1 MCSDIVLL
9 NGKKLAYYK
18 APLLRGI
25 VSAHVSHGSSR
36 LFSLDLANMQG
47 DYDAYVQTV
56 KETRLAQQRA
66 YDAQQKEISHILEF
80 INKHDERPK
89 IVAQKAGN
97 FCSCAILAAMPS
109 EILESI

>member
-1 MCSDIVLL
+1 MI
-9 NGKKLAYYK
+9 G
-18 APLLRGI
+18 
-25 VSAHVSHGSSR
+25 
-36 LFSLDLANMQG
+36 LDLANMQG

-97 FCSCAILAAMPS
+97 CLACAILATILAYPS
-109 EILESI
+109 CHACGAPRAIMLSRDCGPRPASKRC